1 MQNPNSTDP
10 QATST
15 SQPAELGQKV
25 ASAIDSA
32 AASLRDKTGS
42 MPGGDKVAGAANTAA
57 DAMES
62 VADYVRDQDL
72 RSMLSD
78 AQQIVRQHPGATLL
92 TAAAIGFLLARS
104 LSRD

>member
-1 MQNPNSTDP
+1 MQTSNSTGP
-10 QATST
+10 QATS
-15 SQPAELGQKV
+15 QPSDLGQKV

-32 AASLRDKTGS
+32 AASLRERTET
-42 MPGGDKVAGAANTAA
+42 MPGGEKVAGAANTAA

-72 RSMLSD
+72 KSMLSD
-78 AQQIVRQHPGATLL
+78 ARQVIRKHPGATLV

-104 LSRD
+104 FSRN

>member
-1 MQNPNSTDP
+1 MQTSNPTDP
-10 QATST
+10 LVT
-15 SQPAELGQKV
+15 SQPSGLGQKV

-32 AASLRDKTGS
+32 AAALRERTET
-42 MPGGDKVAGAANTAA
+42 MPGGQKVAGAANTAA

-78 AQQIVRQHPGATLL
+78 AQQIVRKHPGATLV

-104 LSRD
+104 LSRN

>member
-1 MQNPNSTDP
+1 MQNPNANEP
-10 QATST
+10 QTT
-15 SQPAELGQKV
+15 SQPTEFGQKV

-32 AASLRDKTGS
+32 ASSLRDRTGS
-42 MPGGDKVAGAANTAA
+42 MPGGEKVAGAANTAA